1 MKTKYR
7 NLFWVLALAAAL
19 SFDQLFWQKPGGINF
34 FIFVLAALLGGL
46 IPLWLE
52 KVAIPWTSYLLLA
65 PIAFFS
71 LMTAFRAEPFTTAA
85 NGLITLGSVVLFT
98 LTLRNGAWV
107 RFNLKDY
114 LVNTLKFGLN
124 CFAGGILFF
133 TKTKPADSPAE
144 IAENGP
150 AEDAAPAEA
159 PKNPRKSAPYIRGIL
174 LALPVVI
181 LFAVLLASAD
191 PVFNARLEGLVG
203 WFRIDNLG
211 ESLFRLTYIVVVA
224 YLLLG
229 AYYYGLVESE
239 KLQAGPVE
247 KPMVKPFLGLIESG
261 IILGAV
267 NLLFLTFV
275 ILQFTYL
282 FGGADNITAEG
293 FTYAEY
299 ARRGFFEL
307 VAVAVISLGLF
318 YALSQATRREEK
330 AQKWL
335 FSVLGLLLVAQVGVM
350 LVSAHT
356 RLSLYE
362 AVYGFTRLR
371 SITHI
376 FIVWLGVLLLIAA
389 GLELTRKMYRL
400 PFAVVLFVFGFGLTV
415 NFMNLDRFI
424 VERNIHQAMT
434 ADGQSDYAGL
444 DTHYLYTL
452 SDDGIPPLFE
462 IFDQAGLPADLKEE
476 LGGLLACRSVTNQA
490 PQSAPWTSWQ
500 ASRTKAASLFEAHSQ
515 DLENYLEMEQ
525 GEWNAAVN
533 GELTPCYEYGF
544 GGLD

>member
-7 NLFWVLALAAAL
+7 NLFWVLALVAAL

-34 FIFVLAALLGGL
+34 FIFVLIALLGGL
-46 IPLWLE
+46 VPLWLE
-52 KVAIPWTSYLLLA
+52 KVSIPWTSYLLLA
-65 PIAFFS
+65 PIVFFAG
-71 LMTAFRAEPFTTAA
+71 MTAIRTEPFTTAT

-114 LVNTLKFGLN
+114 LVNTLKLGLN
-124 CFAGGILFF
+124 AFAGGILFF
-133 TKTKPADSPAE
+133 AKTKPAGASAETAEADPAE
-144 IAENGP
+144 S
-150 AEDAAPAEA
+150 AEA
-159 PKNPRKSAPYIRGIL
+159 PKKPRKSAPYIRGIL

-181 LFAVLLASAD
+181 LFTVLLASAD
-191 PVFNARLEGLVG
+191 SVFNARLEGLVD
-203 WFRIDNLG
+203 WIRIDNLG
-211 ESLFRLTYIVVVA
+211 EFFFRLTYIAIIA

-239 KLQAGPVE
+239 KLQAGPADQ
-247 KPMVKPFLGLIESG
+247 PMVKPFLGTIESS

-267 NLLFLTFV
+267 DLLFLTFV

-282 FGGADNITAEG
+282 FGGTENITLEG
-293 FTYAEY
+293 FTYSEY

-318 YALSQATRREEK
+318 YLLSQETNREGK

-335 FSVLGLLLVAQVGVM
+335 FSGLGLLLVAQVGVI

-371 SITHI
+371 TITHV
-376 FIVWLGVLLLIAA
+376 FIIWLGILLLIAA
-389 GLELTRKMYRL
+389 GLELARKMYRL
-400 PFAVVLFVFGFGLTV
+400 PFAVVLFIFGFGLTV
-415 NFMNLDRFI
+415 NAMNLDRFI
-424 VERNIHQAMT
+424 VEQNIHQALT
-434 ADGQSDYAGL
+434 TDEQSDYAGL
-444 DTHYLYTL
+444 DAHYLYTL
-452 SDDGIPPLFE
+452 SYDAIPPLFE
-462 IFDQAGLPADLKEE
+462 TFDQPGLPADLKEE
-476 LGGLLACRSVTNQA
+476 LGGVLACRSVTEQT
-490 PQSAPWTSWQ
+490 PDSAPWTSWQ
-500 ASRTKAASLFEAHSQ
+500 ASRAEARSLFNSHSQ
-515 DLENYLEMEQ
+515 ILKNYLEMKQ
-525 GEWNAAVN
+525 GEWNAVVN

-544 GGLD
+544 VGMD